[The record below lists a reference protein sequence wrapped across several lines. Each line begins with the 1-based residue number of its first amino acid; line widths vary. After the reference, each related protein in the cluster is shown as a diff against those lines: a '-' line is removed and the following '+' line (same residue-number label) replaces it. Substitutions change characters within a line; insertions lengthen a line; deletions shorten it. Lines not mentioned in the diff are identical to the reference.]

1 MWLCEFIF
9 NQAKLSGGGPT
20 ECILLLCIHK
30 ALLVLEQNSSFVL
43 SELVMTSY
51 SSPRPRRKSVHIFTM
66 FFCSMFLNP
75 SRDLEIFPQTS
86 QEWEML
92 LDRVPV
98 SVSEWLFGSFVLIL
112 NFGDDEYFSCF
123 NCQISKEWDGN
134 AVYLLLLC
142 QNRDLTVDCR
152 VMAILNMLPI
162 EF

>member
-112 NFGDDEYFSCF
+112 RRVPWPPWEGV
-123 NCQISKEWDGN
+123 QKLWQPSKCDCYHLLQMLSSRSPL
-134 AVYLLLLC
+134 VY
-142 QNRDLTVDCR
+142 V
-152 VMAILNMLPI
+152 
-162 EF
+162 

>member
-112 NFGDDEYFSCF
+112 ILYTVSLVIMC
-123 NCQISKEWDGN
+123 ISPVSTVIFPKSET
-134 AVYLLLLC
+134 AMLSTTV
-142 QNRDLTVDCR
+142 QSSPVVKIFTHVDL
-152 VMAILNMLPI
+152 
-162 EF
+162 